1 MSPTYLIV
9 IFFSLFTFR
18 FLTIV
23 ISAKNEKKLRLM
35 GSIEYG
41 KGISVFLVMAHFSY
55 YASCLIEGYNKGAFF
70 QDRITVI
77 GLIIYTFSIF
87 ILYYVIFSIRHVWTV
102 KLIIAPKAYHQIND
116 SWLFKTFKH
125 PNYYLNIIPE
135 LIGLAM
141 VFHAWFSLCIGIC
154 IYLIPLSKR
163 ILLEEK
169 VMRQYFQDYK

>member
-1 MSPTYLIV
+1 MSPAYLIV
-9 IFFSLFTFR
+9 IFYSLFFFR
-18 FLTIV
+18 LLTVV
-23 ISAKNEKKLRLM
+23 ISAKNEKKLLLM

-41 KGISVFLVMAHFSY
+41 KGISVFLVLAHFIY
-55 YASCLIEGYNKGAFF
+55 YGSCLTEGYNKGAFF
-70 QDRITVI
+70 QDTITVI
-77 GLIIYTFSIF
+77 GLVIYAFSIF
-87 ILYYVIFSIRHVWTV
+87 ILYYVIFAIRHVWTV

-135 LIGLAM
+135 LIGVAM

-169 VMRQYFQDYK
+169 LMRQNFQNYK